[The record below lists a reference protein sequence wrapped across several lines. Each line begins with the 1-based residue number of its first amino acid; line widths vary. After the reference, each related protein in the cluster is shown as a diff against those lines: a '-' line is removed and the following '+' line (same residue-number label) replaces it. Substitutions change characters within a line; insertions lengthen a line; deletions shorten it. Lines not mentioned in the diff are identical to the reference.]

1 MPKHT
6 DIDWIFFDIGGVLTD
21 DRAFEAAR
29 DQVIIE
35 AVSAHAAAPD
45 AERIREARRLA
56 SGRLG
61 ELTANIIAELVAD
74 DGVRLRVQA
83 EAERLW
89 RERAG
94 DRRHLS
100 PLRPEAGPVLERLAT
115 CYRLGIMANQ
125 PARTKEK
132 LLGAGVLHH
141 FSHVGMSEDYGFHKP
156 DPRLFREVLRAT
168 GATAARSVMID
179 DNLERGLTPA
189 KALGFHTVW
198 FADDKAGTAAAT
210 PSAHRTIARLDE
222 LVTIFC

>member
-1 MPKHT
+1 MLKRT

-45 AERIREARRLA
+45 AERVRGARRLA
-56 SGRLG
+56 SSRTG

-74 DGVRLRVQA
+74 DGVRLRVQT
-83 EAERLW
+83 EADELW

-100 PLRPEAGPVLERLAT
+100 PVRPEAGPVLERLAT

-125 PARTKEK
+125 PTRTKEK
-132 LLGAGVLHH
+132 LLGAGILHH
-141 FSHVGMSEDYGFHKP
+141 FSHAGMSEDYGFHKP
-156 DPRLFREVLRAT
+156 DPQLFREVLHAT

-179 DNLERGLTPA
+179 DNLERGLLPA
-189 KALGFHTVW
+189 KKLGFRIVW
-198 FADDKAGTAAAT
+198 FVGDKTATAKDKMSADWIITELED
-210 PSAHRTIARLDE
+210 LD
-222 LVTIFC
+222 TIFC